1 MTENTFNIANI
12 YLLRRDHTYKWLHN
26 AAKSLPL
33 DDETAELFGDFRIE
47 HQITDTRQIQTISWA
62 DTQPTE
68 GTFVNDGIN
77 AMIRAAKQ
85 MPDRSKL
92 AVCLW
97 DGILPDWVA
106 DKGGMTWEQ
115 FSEAFVRYIEYVIR
129 NIVGK
134 FGCYIISNESNLR
147 IYNDSLTKSCG
158 ITDKKSFETART
170 NLIVSHIK
178 AYHKIREI
186 YFNCGRDVSVGVGIH
201 FRLFDTSKLLTKIKE
216 SEQEHLLQGEIFRAL
231 TTGEISGKN
240 DKYPFGQQQFCDFI
254 ALDTFSLSES
264 VSKTLGDTDFT
275 SDEAWDKY
283 KTTFC
288 KMCMTYFSDDDIPKY
303 VITQ

>member
-1 MTENTFNIANI
+1 MSDSFNLANI
-12 YLLRRDHTYKWLHN
+12 YLLKTDNTYKWLHN

-47 HQITDTRQIQTISWA
+47 HQITDTRQILSISWA
-62 DTQPTE
+62 ATQPTE
-68 GTFVNDGIN
+68 NSFSNDGIN
-77 AMIRAAKQ
+77 AMIREAQK
-85 MPDRSKL
+85 MSDRSKL

-97 DGILPDWVA
+97 DGILPEWVQ

-129 NIVGK
+129 SIVGK
-134 FGCYIISNESNLR
+134 FRCYIISNESNLR
-147 IYNDSLTKSCG
+147 LYNDNITKANN

-186 YFNCGRDVSVGVGIH
+186 HFTCGRESSVGVGLH
-201 FRLFDTSKLLTKIKE
+201 FRMFDTSKLLTKMKE
-216 SEQEHLLQGEIFRAL
+216 NEQENLIQGEVFRAL
-231 TTGEISGKN
+231 TTGEISGSS
-240 DKYPFGQQQFCDFI
+240 DKYPFGQQNFCDFI
-254 ALDTFSLSES
+254 VLDTFSLSEA
-264 VSKTLGDTDFT
+264 VTKVIGDKDFT
-275 SDEAWDKY
+275 SDEVWDKY

-288 KMCMTYFSDDDIPKY
+288 KMCMTYFSNDDIPKY
-303 VITQ
+303 VITK